1 MDILAK
7 LDEID
12 AFTEFITE
20 RSDLIRKEISKQ
32 GIAKK
37 RIHKEQLDLLARAK
51 AKRAKSRFS

>member
-20 RSDLIRKEISKQ
+20 RSDLIRKEVSKK
-32 GIAKK
+32 GIAQN
-37 RIHKEQLDLLARAK
+37 RVNTEQWDLLARAK
-51 AKRAKSRFS
+51 AKLAKNRIS